1 MSGWE
6 RGGEGGGDGGPSAD
20 SRRRKQQGARRR
32 RLAPPRQIPG
42 RALHPASDPLLHT
55 CGCEDRTHVTARSL
69 ASAASASSVRRS
81 EPSLSSAKEDP
92 TADAGALS
100 PDLADPPA
108 RDREA
113 LEAAFF
119 FLASETMVE
128 KKRRGEKEVGRAH
141 KNERRR
147 PWVLFLR
154 VGGWG

>member
-1 MSGWE
+1 
-6 RGGEGGGDGGPSAD
+6 
-20 SRRRKQQGARRR
+20 
-32 RLAPPRQIPG
+32 
-42 RALHPASDPLLHT
+42 
-55 CGCEDRTHVTARSL
+55 VTARSL

-154 VGGWG
+154 VGGWGLGSDQTPARDACAIARVWASACACGV